1 MRCERSHLIA
11 VSEPADSGRGG
22 GDDAGDARACMTPC
36 PLRNAMLASSMQ
48 LAAVHQRVP
57 EPRHERRPPACA
69 KGRAAHGGQRRRL
82 GGAADARL
90 QGLRGASE
98 GARGRVLRRHR
109 AGHEA
114 QTRGVE
120 RRGQQLLC
128 ARAATRRG
136 LVHRSC
142 DRDRD
147 DGERNGE
154 RRGAG
159 HRGRGRS
166 GYHRAHVGRRGT
178 CSPEDC
184 CCRCSCGC
192 GWRSACCS
200 RSAWCSRCACC
211 SRSACCRR

>member
-1 MRCERSHLIA
+1 M
-11 VSEPADSGRGG
+11 
-22 GDDAGDARACMTPC
+22 
-36 PLRNAMLASSMQ
+36 MQ
-48 LAAVHQRVP
+48 LCTSEFLNLVTSEGRQRAQKDGRRTVANGDVLAALQTLGFKGASPP
-57 EPRHERRPPACA
+57 E
-69 KGRAAHGGQRRRL
+69 AAHTTRALAPHPSCRAPTYTGVRWRRGR
-82 GGAADARL
+82 
-90 QGLRGASE
+90 LRGASE